1 MRFDLDD
8 EQRAIKQAVHDL
20 SAARYDAAA
29 ANRRDSTRPDEFWS
43 ELSAAGWT
51 ALSVP
56 ERWGGQGAGVLE
68 LSLVIEEL
76 GYALAPATF
85 FGNAAAGLL
94 VAASQR
100 DEHRERWL
108 PGIAS
113 GERRAAF
120 GQVQRDG
127 AGLALDAE
135 GAAIAVLA
143 FDGDAMVIDPVPAG
157 LEVAD
162 GIDLTRR
169 LHRIAARSGER
180 LHVGQP
186 HAVDCVEILIAAE
199 LVGLAQHA
207 MEMAVEHAK
216 ERQQFGRSIG
226 AYQAV
231 SHRCADMLVLVE
243 SARSAMLSAAWTADH
258 EPSGLPFAASVAKVA
273 AVNAAWHVAASA
285 LQVHGGM
292 GFTWEHPIHL
302 FLRRASASSR
312 LLGSADQHLDRVA
325 GLTGLGGSDHRTAE
339 AALPAATDGAAAMSR
354 H

>member
-20 SAARYDAAA
+20 CAARYDTAAS
-29 ANRRDSTRPDEFWS
+29 NRRDSTRPDEFWS
-43 ELSAAGWT
+43 ELSAAGW
-51 ALSVP
+51 AQLSVP

-76 GYALAPATF
+76 GYSLAPATF

-127 AGLALDAE
+127 GGLALDAE

-143 FDGDAMVIDPVPAG
+143 FDGDATVVDPVPGG

-162 GIDLTRR
+162 GIDVTRR
-169 LHRIAARSGER
+169 LHRVAVRSGEP
-180 LHVGQP
+180 LYVGQP
-186 HAVDCVEILIAAE
+186 HAVDCVEVLIASE
-199 LVGLAQHA
+199 LVGVAQHA

-216 ERQQFGRSIG
+216 QRQQFGRPIG

-243 SARSAMLSAAWTADH
+243 SARSAVLSAAWTADH

-302 FLRRASASSR
+302 FLRRAAASSR

-325 GLTGLGGSDHRTAE
+325 GLTGLGGPDHRTAE
-339 AALPAATDGAAAMSR
+339 AAQPAATDGAAAMSR
-354 H
+354 R

>member
-29 ANRRDSTRPDEFWS
+29 ANRRDSTRTDEFWP

-68 LSLVIEEL
+68 LSLVVEEL

-94 VAASQR
+94 VAASQHE
-100 DEHRERWL
+100 EHRQRWL

-143 FDGDAMVIDPVPAG
+143 FDGDALVVDPVPAG

-169 LHRIAARSGER
+169 VHRIAPRAAEP

-199 LVGLAQHA
+199 LVGVAQHA
-207 MEMAVEHAK
+207 MEMAVEFAK
-216 ERQQFGRSIG
+216 QRQQFGRPIG

-243 SARSAMLSAAWTADH
+243 SARSAVLSAAWTADH

>member
-20 SAARYDAAA
+20 CEARYDPAA
-29 ANRRDSTRPDEFWS
+29 ANRRESSGPDEFWS
-43 ELSAAGWT
+43 ELTRSGWT
-51 ALSVP
+51 QLSVP
-56 ERWGGQGAGVLE
+56 QRWGGQGAGVLE
-68 LSLVIEEL
+68 LSLVVEEL

-108 PGIAS
+108 PGIVS

-120 GQVQRDG
+120 GQVRRDG

-143 FDGDAMVIDPVPAG
+143 VDGDAVVVDPLSAG
-157 LEVAD
+157 LDVAD
-162 GIDLTRR
+162 GIDVTRR
-169 LHRIAARSGER
+169 MHRVAAMSGEP

-199 LVGLAQHA
+199 LVGVAQHA
-207 MEMAVEHAK
+207 MELAVEHAK
-216 ERQQFGRSIG
+216 QRQQFGRPIG

-243 SARSAMLSAAWTADH
+243 SARSAVLSAAWTADH
-258 EPSGLPFAASVAKVA
+258 EPDGLPFAASVAKVA

-325 GLTGLGGSDHRTAE
+325 ALTGLGRPDHAQVE
-339 AALPAATDGAAAMSR
+339 AALSSATDGAAAMSR

>member
-1 MRFDLDD
+1 VRFDLDD
-8 EQRAIKQAVHDL
+8 EQRAIKNAVHDL
-20 SAARYDAAA
+20 CEAGFDATA
-29 ANRRDSTRPDEFWS
+29 ANRRDDTRPDEFWS
-43 ELSAAGWT
+43 ELSASGWT
-51 ALSVP
+51 QLSVP
-56 ERWGGQGAGVLE
+56 QRAGGQGAGLLE

-94 VAASQR
+94 VAASQH
-100 DEHRERWL
+100 DKHRERWL

-120 GQVQRDG
+120 GQLQRDG
-127 AGLALDAE
+127 TGLALDAE
-135 GAAIAVLA
+135 GAAIAVLMN
-143 FDGDAMVIDPVPAG
+143 DGDAVVVDPVPAG

-169 LHRIAARSGER
+169 MHRVDTTSGEP
-180 LHVGQP
+180 LHVERPG
-186 HAVDCVEILIAAE
+186 AADCVEILIAAE
-199 LVGLAQHA
+199 LVGVAQHA
-207 MEMAVEHAK
+207 MELAVEHAK
-216 ERQQFGRSIG
+216 QRQQFGRPIG

-243 SARSAMLSAAWTADH
+243 SARSAVLSAAWTADH
-258 EPSGLPFAASVAKVA
+258 EPLGLPFAASVAKVA
-273 AVNAAWHVAASA
+273 AVNAAWHVAGSA

-302 FLRRASASSR
+302 FLRRAAASSR
-312 LLGSADQHLDRVA
+312 LLRSADQHLDRVA
-325 GLTGLGGSDHRTAE
+325 SLTGLDGLDDRPLEFAPSG
-339 AALPAATDGAAAMSR
+339 ATDGAAAMSR